1 MLEQQRKYS
10 SKGIATE
17 FVGEAQADPAVISQ
31 VLQGNLQ
38 LLYISPENLLN
49 NPRFRSML
57 LKSKYKEHL
66 VALVVD
72 EAHCVKTW

>member
-1 MLEQQRKYS
+1 MLEQQEKYS

-17 FVGEAQADPAVISQ
+17 FVGEAQTDSAVTSR

-49 NPRFRSML
+49 NPRYRSML
-57 LKSKYKEHL
+57 LTSKYKEHL
-66 VALVVD
+66 VVLVVD

>member
-1 MLEQQRKYS
+1 MLEQQRKHS

-17 FVGEAQADPAVISQ
+17 FVGEVQADPAVISQ

-57 LKSKYKEHL
+57 LTSKYKEHL

>member
-1 MLEQQRKYS
+1 MLEQQLKYS
-10 SKGIATE
+10 SRGIATE
-17 FVGEAQADPAVISQ
+17 FVGEAQTDPAVISR
-31 VLQGNLQ
+31 VLKGNVQ

-49 NPRFRSML
+49 NPRFCSML
-57 LKSKYKEHL
+57 LTSKYKEHL